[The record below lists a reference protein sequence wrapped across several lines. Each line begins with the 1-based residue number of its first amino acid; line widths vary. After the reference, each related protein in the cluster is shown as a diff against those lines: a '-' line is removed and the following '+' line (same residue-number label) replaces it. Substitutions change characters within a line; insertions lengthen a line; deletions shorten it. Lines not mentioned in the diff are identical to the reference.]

1 MKNLS
6 KIDEFA
12 VNAFLNTSKKLIH
25 ENKKQFIWYRELKIN
40 GKILTAKQALYDI
53 GIFHEKEIWNYILE
67 LNPTELIKIE
77 MDRDSHRDY
86 NSEIFVFI
94 KKINSKDIYIKLT
107 INRKGLLCLSFHE
120 SYKGGNYE

>member
-40 GKILTAKQALYDI
+40 DKILTAKQALYDI

-86 NSEIFVFI
+86 NSEMFVFI
-94 KKINSKDIYIKLT
+94 KKINHKDVYIKLT

>member
-1 MKNLS
+1 MKKLS

-25 ENKKQFIWYRELKIN
+25 KNKKQFIWYRELKIN

-53 GIFHEKEIWNYILE
+53 GIFHEKELWNYILE

-86 NSEIFVFI
+86 NSEMFVFI
-94 KKINSKDIYIKLT
+94 KKINHKDVYIKLT

>member
-1 MKNLS
+1 MKSLS
-6 KIDEFA
+6 KLDEFA
-12 VNAFLNTSKKLIH
+12 VNSFLITAKKLIH
-25 ENKKQFIWYRELKIN
+25 ENKKQFIWYRELNIN

-67 LNPTELIKIE
+67 LNSTDLIKIE

-86 NSEIFVFI
+86 NSEMFIFI
-94 KKINSKDIYIKLT
+94 KKINDKDIYIKLT

-120 SYKGGNYE
+120 SYKGGNHE

>member
-1 MKNLS
+1 MKKLS
-6 KIDEFA
+6 KIGEFA

-25 ENKKQFIWYRELKIN
+25 KNKKQFIWYRELKIN

-53 GIFHEKEIWNYILE
+53 GIFHEKELWNYILE
-67 LNPTELIKIE
+67 LNSADLIKIE

-86 NSEIFVFI
+86 NSEMFVFI
-94 KKINSKDIYIKLT
+94 KKINHKDVYIKLT

>member
-6 KIDEFA
+6 KLDEFA
-12 VNAFLNTSKKLIH
+12 VNAFLITSKKLIH
-25 ENKKQFIWYRELKIN
+25 ENKKLFIWYRELNIN

-67 LNPTELIKIE
+67 LNSTDLIKIE

-86 NSEIFVFI
+86 NSEMFIFI
-94 KKINSKDIYIKLT
+94 KKINDKDIYIKLT

-120 SYKGGNYE
+120 SYKGGNHE

>member
-6 KIDEFA
+6 KLDEFA
-12 VNAFLNTSKKLIH
+12 VNAFLITSKKLIH
-25 ENKKQFIWYRELKIN
+25 ENKKLFIWYRELNIN
-40 GKILTAKQALYDI
+40 GKILTAKQALYEI
-53 GIFHEKEIWNYILE
+53 GIIREKEIWNYILE
-67 LNPTELIKIE
+67 LNSTDLIKIE

-107 INRKGLLCLSFHE
+107 INRKGLLCLLFHE

>member
-6 KIDEFA
+6 KLDEFA
-12 VNAFLNTSKKLIH
+12 VNAFLITSKKLIH
-25 ENKKQFIWYRELKIN
+25 ENKKMFIWYRELNIN
-40 GKILTAKQALYDI
+40 GKILTAKQALYEI

-67 LNPTELIKIE
+67 LNSADLIKIE
-77 MDRDSHRDY
+77 MDRDIHRDY

-94 KKINSKDIYIKLT
+94 KEINGKDIYIKLT

-120 SYKGGNYE
+120 SYKGGNHE

>member
-1 MKNLS
+1 MKSLS
-6 KIDEFA
+6 KLDEFA
-12 VNAFLNTSKKLIH
+12 VNSFLITAKKLIH
-25 ENKKQFIWYRELKIN
+25 ENKKQFVWYRELNIN

-53 GIFHEKEIWNYILE
+53 GIFHEKELWNYILE
-67 LNPTELIKIE
+67 LNPTELIKID

-86 NSEIFVFI
+86 NSEMFIFI
-94 KKINSKDIYIKLT
+94 KKINHNDVYIKLT

>member
-1 MKNLS
+1 MKSLS
-6 KIDEFA
+6 KLDEFA
-12 VNAFLNTSKKLIH
+12 VNSFLITAKKLIH
-25 ENKKQFIWYRELKIN
+25 EDKKQFVWYRELNIN

-53 GIFHEKEIWNYILE
+53 GIFHEKELWNYILE
-67 LNPTELIKIE
+67 LNPTELIKID

-86 NSEIFVFI
+86 NSEMFIFI
-94 KKINSKDIYIKLT
+94 KKINHNDVYIKLT

>member
-6 KIDEFA
+6 KLDEFA
-12 VNAFLNTSKKLIH
+12 VNAFLITSKKLIH
-25 ENKKQFIWYRELKIN
+25 ENKKLFIWYRELNIN
-40 GKILTAKQALYDI
+40 GKILTAKQALYEI
-53 GIFHEKEIWNYILE
+53 GIIHEKEIWNYILE
-67 LNPTELIKIE
+67 LNSTDLIKIE